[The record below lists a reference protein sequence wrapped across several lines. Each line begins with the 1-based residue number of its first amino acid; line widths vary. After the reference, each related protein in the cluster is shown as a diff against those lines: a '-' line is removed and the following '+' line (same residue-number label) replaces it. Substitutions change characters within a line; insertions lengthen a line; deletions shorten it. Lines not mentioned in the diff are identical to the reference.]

1 MMPLWTLEIS
11 TREKHLT
18 PHTNKEEVLLGFKT
32 IARDIL
38 SAIW

>member
-11 TREKHLT
+11 TREKDLT